1 MEGLNYYV
9 NLTQILRNNHKIQLE
24 IILQIYLL
32 DWFISWRAYYY
43 NILKY

>member
-9 NLTQILRNNHKIQLE
+9 NLTQLLRNNHKIQLE

-32 DWFISWRAYYY
+32 D
-43 NILKY
+43 